1 MTIKFV
7 QGLSELLGNDTLAR
21 IYFIELSL
29 YASEIIGVDDD
40 VSGLWVPVSTWT
52 LCLTEF

>member
-21 IYFIELSL
+21 IYFIEFSS

-40 VSGLWVPVSTWT
+40 VSGLWVSVSTWT